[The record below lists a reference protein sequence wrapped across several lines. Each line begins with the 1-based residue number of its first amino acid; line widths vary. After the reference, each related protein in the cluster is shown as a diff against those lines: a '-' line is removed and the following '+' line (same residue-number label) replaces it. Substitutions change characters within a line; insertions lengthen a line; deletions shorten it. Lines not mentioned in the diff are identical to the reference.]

1 MNQFIVISGFS
12 TRNGLKCSI
21 HNSLEGF
28 HNSSHEVIIDLGPI
42 WHDFL
47 QTAFCQRNR
56 STRVRVKDSDFVITT
71 HHHTSWVGSRV

>member
-12 TRNGLKCSI
+12 TRNGLKGSV

-28 HNSSHEVIIDLGPI
+28 HNSSHEVIIDLGHI

-47 QTAFCQRNR
+47 QIAFCQRNR
-56 STRVRVKDSDFVITT
+56 STCLRVKDSDFVITI
-71 HHHTSWVGSRV
+71 HHTS